1 MALSLPADAEPFI
14 PDGEPWDHLHEP
26 AVYALTLA
34 VPDDPAQAWDATHDH
49 RPAYWDELIDADGV
63 VYIGEAGD
71 VLHRLEQHRDGE
83 QTGVLMEAFGIDG
96 LRNIWWMESKEQ
108 AEQMES
114 QLGIMLQN
122 ERPGLYI
129 HFR

>member
-26 AVYALTLA
+26 AVYALTIDL
-34 VPDDPAQAWDATHDH
+34 PDDLEAAWDATHDT
-49 RPAYWDELIDADGV
+49 RPAYWDDLVDADGV

-83 QTGVLMEAFGIDG
+83 QTGVLMEAFGIDS
-96 LRNIWWMESKEQ
+96 LRNIWFMPSKEK
-108 AEQMES
+108 AEQEES
-114 QLGIMLQN
+114 RLAIMLQN
-122 ERPGLYI
+122 ERLELYV
-129 HFR
+129 HSR